1 MHIDMHSDR
10 ESGEFQTVFVG
21 CSRWN
26 MEVHHAAR
34 LDSTRRHD
42 STDASALRP
51 SGFSLL
57 CNLA

>member
-34 LDSTRRHD
+34 LDSTRPHD
-42 STDASALRP
+42 SILVRM
-51 SGFSLL
+51 LL
-57 CNLA
+57 PFGIVFTL

>member
-26 MEVHHAAR
+26 MDVHHAAR
-34 LDSTRRHD
+34 LDSTRPHD
-42 STDASALRP
+42 STDASALRDCLY
-51 SGFSLL
+51 FVI
-57 CNLA
+57 